1 MRILHLNTHASGGS
15 YEYAMLLSTALA
27 EQRIVSHVLC
37 KNSSPAE
44 RDRPLLDHIIRR
56 LYVSLSIEPWHGTQ
70 RLLSPPA
77 AEDLEGVD
85 VVHLHTVADWFDVP
99 RWLET
104 LPRRIGVVIS
114 LHDMWHVTGG
124 HSEIL
129 RAGVEALVSL
139 GIEPEIL
146 CETVDA
152 AWSMRHTWEAT
163 GYAVHKRAS
172 NFISA
177 EIAEQLLLG
186 VVLAAV
192 RGEWRP
198 G

>member
-1 MRILHLNTHASGGS
+1 MRVLHLNTHVSGGS
-15 YEYAMLLSTALA
+15 YEYAMLLSTALG
-27 EQRIVSHVLC
+27 EQRIVRHVLC
-37 KNSSPAE
+37 KNSPPAE

-56 LYVSLSIEPWHGTQ
+56 LYVSLSIELWHGTQ
-70 RLLSPPA
+70 RRLSPPA

-85 VVHLHTVADWFDVP
+85 VVHLHVVADWFDVP

-104 LPRRIGVVIS
+104 LPRRIGIVTSV
-114 LHDMWHVTGG
+114 HGTWDVTGG
-124 HSEIL
+124 NSEIL

-146 CETVDA
+146 CEPVEP
-152 AWSMRHTWEAT
+152 AWSMRHKWEAK

-198 G
+198 A